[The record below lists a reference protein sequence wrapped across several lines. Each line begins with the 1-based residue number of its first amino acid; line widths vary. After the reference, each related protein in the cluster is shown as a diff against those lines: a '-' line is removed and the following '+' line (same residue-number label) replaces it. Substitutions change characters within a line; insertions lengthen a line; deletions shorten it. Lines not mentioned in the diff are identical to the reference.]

1 VRVYKKATGQ
11 FYTIF
16 NTSFVPYVLN
26 CGSEIEFKHMDKI
39 KILWVDDEIDLLKP
53 HILFLEKKNY
63 EVTTCNNG
71 VDAIDVFD
79 DGNFDIV
86 FLDENMPGMSG
97 LETLQEM
104 KEKKSTTPVI
114 MITKSEEEYIMEEAI
129 GSKIADYLIKPVN
142 PNQILLSLKKNLDH
156 SRLVSEK
163 TTLDYQKEFRKI
175 SMEMGMVRTYEDWIE
190 LYKKLIFWEL
200 ELENIEDQSMIEI
213 LESQKTEANS
223 QFGKFIE
230 RNYEDWFEPKADKP
244 ILSHTL
250 FREVVVP
257 EIVKKDKPVLFVVI
271 DNLRYDQWKSFESVV
286 SNHYK
291 IEKEIP
297 YYSILPT
304 ATQYARNAIFSGLT
318 PLEMEKQFPQYWKN
332 DVEEGGKNLYEA
344 EFLAAHLKKLG
355 LNIKQDYFKITNLA
369 SGKKLAENFKALKD
383 NNLVTVVYNFV
394 DMLSHAKTE
403 MDVVKELASDD
414 KAYRSLTLS
423 WFKNSPLLDI
433 IQQAQKMGFK
443 LVLTTDHGT
452 INVRNPSK
460 VIGDKNTSLNL
471 RYKTGRSLTYEDKD
485 VYAVKEPKRIGLPT
499 INMSSSYIFAK
510 NDFFLAYVNNYN
522 HYVSYYKNSY
532 QHGGISLEEMIIP
545 LLVLNPK

>member
-1 VRVYKKATGQ
+1 MNQ
-11 FYTIF
+11 
-16 NTSFVPYVLN
+16 
-26 CGSEIEFKHMDKI
+26 I
-39 KILWVDDEIDLLKP
+39 KILWVDDEVDMLKP
-53 HILFLEKKNY
+53 HIIFLEKKNY

-71 VDAIDVFD
+71 LDAIEIFEKN
-79 DGNFDIV
+79 NFDVV

-97 LETLQEM
+97 LETLQEL
-104 KEKKSTTPVI
+104 KEKKSSVPVI

-156 SRLVSEK
+156 SRLISEK

-175 SMEMGMVRTYEDWIE
+175 AMELNDVRSFEDWIE
-190 LYKKLIFWEL
+190 MYKKLLYWEI
-200 ELENIEDQSMIEI
+200 ELENIDDHSMVSI
-213 LESQKTEANS
+213 LESQKVEANFL
-223 QFGKFIE
+223 FGKFIE
-230 RNYEDWFEPKADKP
+230 RNYADWYLPKADKP
-244 ILSHTL
+244 IMSHTL
-250 FREVVVP
+250 FRELVVP
-257 EIVKKDKPVLFVVI
+257 EIVKKDKPILFVVI
-271 DNLRYDQWKSFESVV
+271 DNLRYDQWKVFESVV
-286 SNHYK
+286 GNHYK
-291 IEKEIP
+291 LEKEVP
-297 YYSILPT
+297 YYAILPT

-332 DVEEGGKNLYEA
+332 DVEDGGKNLFEA
-344 EFLAAHLKKLG
+344 EFITAHLKRLG
-355 LNIKQDYFKITNLA
+355 LNIKQDYFKITNLN
-369 SGKKLAENFKALKD
+369 SGRKLVDNFKSLK
-383 NNLVTVVYNFV
+383 NNDLVTVVYNFV

-423 WFKNSPLLDI
+423 WFKNSPLLEI

-443 LVLTTDHGT
+443 LIITTDHGT
-452 INVRNPSK
+452 INVKNPSR

-485 VYAVKEPKRIGLPT
+485 VYVVRDPKSVGLPT

-510 NDFFLAYVNNYN
+510 NDLFLAYINNYN
-522 HYVSYYKNSY
+522 HYVSYYKNTY

-545 LLVLNPK
+545 FLILNPR

>member
-1 VRVYKKATGQ
+1 MNQ
-11 FYTIF
+11 
-16 NTSFVPYVLN
+16 
-26 CGSEIEFKHMDKI
+26 I
-39 KILWVDDEIDLLKP
+39 KILWVDDEVDMLKP
-53 HILFLEKKNY
+53 HIIFLEKKNY

-71 VDAIDVFD
+71 LDAIEIFEKN
-79 DGNFDIV
+79 NFDVV

-97 LETLQEM
+97 LETLQEL
-104 KEKKSTTPVI
+104 KEKKSSVPVI

-156 SRLVSEK
+156 SRLISEK

-175 SMEMGMVRTYEDWIE
+175 AMELNDVRSFEDWIE
-190 LYKKLIFWEL
+190 MYKKLLYWEI
-200 ELENIEDQSMIEI
+200 ELENIDDHSMVSI
-213 LESQKTEANS
+213 LESQKVEANFL
-223 QFGKFIE
+223 FGKFIE
-230 RNYEDWFEPKADKP
+230 RNYADWYLPKADKP
-244 ILSHTL
+244 IMSHTL
-250 FREVVVP
+250 FRELVVP
-257 EIVKKDKPVLFVVI
+257 EIVKKDKPILFVVI
-271 DNLRYDQWKSFESVV
+271 DNLRYDQWKVFESVV
-286 SNHYK
+286 GNHYK
-291 IEKEIP
+291 LEKEVP
-297 YYSILPT
+297 YYAILPT

-332 DVEEGGKNLYEA
+332 DVEDGGKNLFEA
-344 EFLAAHLKKLG
+344 EFITAHLKRLG
-355 LNIKQDYFKITNLA
+355 LNIKQDYFKITNLN
-369 SGKKLAENFKALKD
+369 SGRKLVDNFKSLK
-383 NNLVTVVYNFV
+383 NNDLVTVVYNFV

-423 WFKNSPLLDI
+423 WFKNSPLLEI

-443 LVLTTDHGT
+443 LIITTDHGT
-452 INVRNPSK
+452 INVKNPSR

-485 VYAVKEPKRIGLPT
+485 VYVVRDPKSVGLPT

-510 NDFFLAYVNNYN
+510 NDLFLAYVNNYN
-522 HYVSYYKNSY
+522 HYVSYYKNTY

-545 LLVLNPK
+545 FLILNPR